1 MAASLF
7 NDILLRGIRSGQV
20 PARTD
25 AARKWY
31 RDTAQKS
38 VKNGPINAGRVE
50 RELKDR
56 GANTSAVGNMYFFAY
71 EAKHAKTLPYYD
83 KFPLIFPIGPA
94 PKGFMGINMHYLP
107 PILRAKLM
115 DGLYDT
121 ITNDKYDTS
130 TKLDLSYKLLNSASK
145 FREFKPTIKH
155 YLNAQTR
162 SRFFYVN
169 PVEWD
174 IALFLPTA
182 NFVGAS
188 KNKVYAD
195 SRRIIRNG

>member
-83 KFPLIFPIGPA
+83 KFLLIFPIGPA

>member
-195 SRRIIRNG
+195 SRKIIRNG